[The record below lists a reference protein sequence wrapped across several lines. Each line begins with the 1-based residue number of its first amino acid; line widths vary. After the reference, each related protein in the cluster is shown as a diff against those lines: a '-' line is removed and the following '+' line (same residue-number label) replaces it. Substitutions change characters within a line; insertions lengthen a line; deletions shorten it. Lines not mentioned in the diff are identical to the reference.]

1 MSQAGLSIK
10 EILEVTEGKLIC
22 KKGFSPCFVPSR
34 KISTDSR
41 NIEKGDFFIALQ
53 GRRFNG
59 HRFIKEVN
67 KKGACGAIISQTA
80 SLPSPHFFSL
90 K

>member
-1 MSQAGLSIK
+1 MSQADLSIK

-22 KKGFSPCFVPSR
+22 KKGFSPCFIPSR

-41 NIEKGDFFIALQ
+41 KIEKGDFFIALQ

-59 HRFIKEVN
+59 HRFIEEVN
-67 KKGACGAIISQTA
+67 KKVLVGPLFPKQFLFLLLISF
-80 SLPSPHFFSL
+80 LL